1 MIQTKEKETL
11 ASLLALIFKLQ
22 DETSFRDN
30 FKRKQALDSLIKYA
44 QSIGFTLEPDNPEF
58 LPKLFLKILQ
68 EYNKSPELPPG
79 NLPPPELVEIYEK
92 GKQEEEARLQ
102 KLMASKKVYGDYND
116 YLELYK
122 NFILKNKQELPPK
135 VAEEI
140 AKNAANRT
148 IISLPRV
155 AQPEFLSKE
164 DKNQIIREAG
174 KIIED
179 ELQKIKT
186 EGGKPQIVREAEKI
200 VGNEW
205 ERIIEETK
213 KIAAKPEIIQSV
225 EEITQAEKPPP
236 APEEIPPLPQE
247 VLVKLNQPPEEVSFL
262 PIYTILHPK
271 VAAAFF
277 IEKAIYALPAKFLS
291 LTAEGASPEWQAMMQ
306 KGLFVE
312 DLQASI
318 KDLKAMGIPEAHPLL
333 KKLSD
338 KAARL
343 QEQQKFTIQT
353 KDGQII
359 YKDTLAARIFKH
371 FIHFDKITNR
381 KKIYDEDLKKNLPRL
396 FPDLVW
402 SQGGYAGFLRN
413 RLNNFKFIINTY
425 ERISKFVTRG
435 EYTSFLTP
443 IRQFFSQKVTQ
454 PMVKWLAKTAAGK
467 AVKAGAK
474 KAAGWVATKLGVKL
488 AAEAGVAAAGAAT
501 GPPGWIVAAVLIG
514 IDILKFIGKKFAGLI
529 RKIVQ
534 EPEKALAAVGAGVLV
549 LIFVPMPFALIGI
562 APLVLGGMG
571 LASFVLAPATLS
583 AAGGGI
589 TTFFTAIS
597 ALPFAAPIALF
608 IVILFSTLA
617 VLTLFIVMVVSGAFI
632 LPKPV
637 QEAVITTISPY
648 TSEYFDVTKTV
659 SPKNEYKNEELPVK
673 VTYTITIKPKNG
685 HVLIKPRITKDRF
698 TVIKEG
704 SVPPI
709 DPCEFGDLPETIT
722 SPTSL
727 TCEKTFDSRFK
738 DSGITNTIE
747 VTTEVQ
753 DETGV
758 HPLEA
763 SETVIIGKPPME
775 CPSGY
780 PTDHGNISQGPLG
793 NYSHRHGST
802 HDPNSPNQIAID
814 IPGVNMS
821 VKATH
826 NGTLTWGSCRDDGCG
841 IYIYSPCNGV
851 SNFYTMYWH
860 LAEEGRRKEGQVNK
874 GDIIGKTTN
883 KIIGPHL
890 HYEFGPQGPRKWPDY
905 LYKTGDPFPD
915 MNRIFEFL
923 DWRPAIEMKPRYFP
937 QNVPYFCSHCGI
949 KW

>member
-30 FKRKQALDSLIKYA
+30 FKRKQALDNLIKYA

-68 EYNKSPELPPG
+68 EYNNPPELPPG

-102 KLMASKKVYGDYND
+102 KLMASEKAYGNYND

-164 DKNQIIREAG
+164 DKNRIIREAG

-225 EEITQAEKPPP
+225 EEITRAEKPPP

-277 IEKAIYALPAKFLS
+277 EKVVYTVPAKFLN
-291 LTAEGASPEWQAMMQ
+291 LIAESASPEWQAMMQ
-306 KGLFVE
+306 KGLFIE
-312 DLQASI
+312 DIQASI
-318 KDLKAMGIPEAHPLL
+318 KTLKAMGVPEAHPIL

-343 QEQQKFTIQT
+343 QEQQKFTIQI

-359 YKDTLAARIFKH
+359 YKDTLAARIFERYYR
-371 FIHFDKITNR
+371 FGKITGR
-381 KKIYDEDLKKNLPRL
+381 HGIYDDDLKTKLPRL
-396 FPDLVW
+396 SPDLAW

-435 EYTSFLTP
+435 KYTSFLTP
-443 IRQFFSQKVTQ
+443 VRQFFSQKITQ
-454 PMVKWLAKTAAGK
+454 PVIKWLAKTAAGK
-467 AVKAGAK
+467 AAKAGAK

-514 IDILKFIGKKFAGLI
+514 IDILKFIGKKFIGLI

-549 LIFVPMPFALIGI
+549 LIFVPMPFALIGVI
-562 APLVLGGMG
+562 PIVFGGIGLLGW
-571 LASFVLAPATLS
+571 ATAPAILS
-583 AAGGGI
+583 GAAGGIGA
-589 TTFFTAIS
+589 FFTVISAIS
-597 ALPFAAPIALF
+597 FAAPIGLF
-608 IVILFSTLA
+608 VIILLSTIA
-617 VLTLFIVMVVSGAFI
+617 VLTLFIVLVVSGAFI

-637 QEAVITTISPY
+637 QEAAITTISPY
-648 TSEYFDVTKTV
+648 TSEFFDVTKTATPNRLENTDLQT
-659 SPKNEYKNEELPVK
+659 SPVIN
-673 VTYTITIKPKNG
+673 YTITITSKGKK
-685 HVLIKPRITKDRF
+685 LIHPAIREEIN
-698 TVIKEG
+698 VSKEG
-704 SVPPI
+704 PSISIPPHVFEDI
-709 DPCEFGDLPETIT
+709 PPEIT
-722 SPTSL
+722 SSWSTNYQISL
-727 TCEKTFDSRFK
+727 DGRFK
-738 DSGITNTIE
+738 DSTINNNLF
-747 VTTEVQ
+747 VSTEVEGDVGTHQ
-753 DETGV
+753 GM
-758 HPLEA
+758 A
-763 SETVIIGKPPME
+763 SATVTVGKPPGD
-775 CPSGY
+775 CPSGWPANVPGAIITEGPGAGSHSKQY
-780 PTDHGNISQGPLG
+780 NLDHGGEYIDQE
-793 NYSHRHGST
+793 
-802 HDPNSPNQIAID
+802 AID
-814 IPGVNMS
+814 ISLVNGIP
-821 VKATH
+821 VYATH
-826 NGTLTWGSCRDDGCG
+826 EG
-841 IYIYSPCNGV
+841 IASGIRSGGGGGIQVSIIGICNGIAFR
-851 SNFYTMYWH
+851 SYYAH
-860 LAEEGRRKEGQVNK
+860 LQQVLVKEGQQVSK
-874 GDIIGKTTN
+874 GTLIALSDNTGVYST
-883 KIIGPHL
+883 GPHL
-890 HYEFGPQGPRKWPDY
+890 HYEFKPVGNTYWRTEKRIKMDF
-905 LYKTGDPFPD
+905 PFIPLSGLWGC
-915 MNRIFEFL
+915 F
-923 DWRPAIEMKPRYFP
+923 RP
-937 QNVPYFCSHCGI
+937 NCGTI
-949 KW
+949 

>member
-30 FKRKQALDSLIKYA
+30 FKRKQALDSLKEYA
-44 QSIGFTLEPDNPEF
+44 KSIGFTLEPDNPDF

-68 EYNKSPELPPG
+68 EYNKPPELPPG

-164 DKNQIIREAG
+164 DKNRIIREAG

-186 EGGKPQIVREAEKI
+186 EEGKPQIVREAEKI

-205 ERIIEETK
+205 ERIVEETK

-236 APEEIPPLPQE
+236 TPEEIPPLPQA
-247 VLVKLNQPPEEVSFL
+247 VLAKLNQPPEEVSFL

-271 VAAAFF
+271 VAAAF
-277 IEKAIYALPAKFLS
+277 IEKAIYTLPAKFLS
-291 LTAEGASPEWQAMMQ
+291 LTAEDASPEWQAMMQ

-318 KDLKAMGIPEAHPLL
+318 KDLKAMGVPETHPLL
-333 KKLSD
+333 KRLSD
-338 KAARL
+338 KVASL

-371 FIHFDKITNR
+371 CRRFDKITGR
-381 KKIYDEDLKKNLPRL
+381 QKIYDDDLKVNLPRL
-396 FPDLVW
+396 SPDFAW

-413 RLNNFKFIINTY
+413 SLNRFRFIINTY

-435 EYTSFLTP
+435 KYTSFLTP

-454 PMVKWLAKTAAGK
+454 PMVKWLAKTAVGK

-514 IDILKFIGKKFAGLI
+514 IDILKFIGKKFIGLI

-571 LASFVLAPATLS
+571 LASFALAPTTLS
-583 AAGGGI
+583 VVGGGI
-589 TTFFTAIS
+589 TAFFTAIS
-597 ALPFAAPIALF
+597 TLPFTAPIALF

-632 LPKPV
+632 LPKPI
-637 QEAVITTISPY
+637 QEAAIKTVSPY
-648 TSEYFDVTKTV
+648 TSEFFDVTKTV
-659 SPKNEYKNEELPVK
+659 SPKNEYKNEELPIK
-673 VTYTITIKPKNG
+673 VTYIVTIKPKNG
-685 HVLIKPRITKDRF
+685 HTLIRPKIVEDKFIIT
-698 TVIKEG
+698 KEG
-704 SVPPI
+704 SIPLI
-709 DPCEFGDLPETIT
+709 SPCGFEDLPETIT
-722 SPTSL
+722 SPEIL
-727 TCEKTFDSRFK
+727 TCEKTFDSQFK
-738 DSGITNTIE
+738 DSAISNTIS
-747 VTTEVQ
+747 VTTEIQ
-753 DETGV
+753 NQTGV
-758 HPLEA
+758 HFLTA
-763 SETVIIGKPPME
+763 TETVVIGNPPME

-780 PTDHGNISQGPLG
+780 PTEHGQVSQGPFG
-793 NYSHRHGST
+793 ATSHRFGSSV
-802 HDPNSPNQIAID
+802 DPNSHDQIAID
-814 IPGVNMS
+814 ITTVPGIISFSNNIA

-826 NGTLTWGSCRDDGCG
+826 NGTLKKMGCSGYSGCG
-841 IYIYSPCNGV
+841 VYIYSPCG
-851 SNFYTMYWH
+851 SSKNFYTAYWH
-860 LAEEGRRKEGQVNK
+860 LLNEGRYADGRVDK
-874 GDIIGKTTN
+874 GDIIGYTN
-883 KIIGPHL
+883 GWQNHL
-890 HYEFGPQGPRKWPDY
+890 HYEFGPQGPQEWP
-905 LYKTGDPFPD
+905 T
-915 MNRIFEFL
+915 N
-923 DWRPAIEMKPRYFP
+923 WRPPIEMKPPYFP
-937 QNVPYFCSHCGI
+937 QNVPYFCSYCGI